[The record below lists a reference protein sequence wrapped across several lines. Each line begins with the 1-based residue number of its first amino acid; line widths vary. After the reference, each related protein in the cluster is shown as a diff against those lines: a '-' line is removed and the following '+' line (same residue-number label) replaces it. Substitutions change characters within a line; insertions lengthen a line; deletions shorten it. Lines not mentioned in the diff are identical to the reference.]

1 VEPGLRS
8 TTRALVLGVVLLVT
22 STAHA
27 IEFVACWTEVAID
40 PATGFEA
47 PITRCRLAGGELV
60 DYASDASI
68 PVTLSPAAGTD
79 LTGDCWYL
87 TSASTNWV
95 YLSLFLDGD
104 AILGWDPDPAVPGGI
119 AFATGRIPRCT
130 SEPNPAVDPTS
141 AVWEYVTSYIHP
153 PPTPELNPIPGD
165 GVTGLETH
173 AGIAVPTDHFA
184 TISTG
189 GLTLEVFI
197 EVEAVVI
204 NWGDGTTD
212 LFPAEVA
219 DLSGYPDG
227 AALHVYEVKNQT
239 GYSITASYDWTAR
252 WRTPG
257 DVWTMLTVPNTT
269 TTVNYPVS
277 EIVSV
282 ITG

>member
-1 VEPGLRS
+1 MGGGLQGVLRLVVVISMLLAPLVAGATTYAACWVVVEPIP
-8 TTRALVLGVVLLVT
+8 GVGVERTV
-22 STAHA
+22 
-27 IEFVACWTEVAID
+27 
-40 PATGFEA
+40 
-47 PITRCRLAGGELV
+47 TRCRLAGGELV

-130 SEPNPAVDPTS
+130 SEPNPAIDPTS

-153 PPTPELNPIPGD
+153 PPTPELNPIPGE

-184 TISTG
+184 TISAG

-197 EVEAVVI
+197 EVDTVVI
-204 NWGDGTTD
+204 DWGDGSTN
-212 LFPAEVA
+212 LFPAGVA

-227 AALHVYEVKNQT
+227 VALHVYEVKNQS
-239 GYSITASYDWTAR
+239 GYPITASYDWTAR
-252 WRTPG
+252 WRVPG
-257 DVWTMLTVPNTT
+257 DVWTLLAVPNTT